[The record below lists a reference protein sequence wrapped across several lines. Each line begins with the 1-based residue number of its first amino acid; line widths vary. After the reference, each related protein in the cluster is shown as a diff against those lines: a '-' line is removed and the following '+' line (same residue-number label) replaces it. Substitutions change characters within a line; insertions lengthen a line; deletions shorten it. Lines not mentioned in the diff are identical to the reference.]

1 MSVRARRIVHC
12 LVLVLLAAPLHAQS
26 TQYAGRLLA
35 DVLRELQVDGLKIV
49 FSSNL
54 VRPDARVLTEPKARM
69 PRRILDEILRPHGLE
84 AQAGGA
90 GTLLIVRSTRAAA
103 RRSQA
108 AAAPIDTGHIS
119 GRVVDATT
127 GAPIPGVMVVVQET
141 GHSAQTDADGAF
153 ALSDVPSGRHNLFVS
168 TIGYSLARPAVDVSR
183 GTTTT
188 LTVPLAEGTGAY
200 TDRVTVTADRVPVA
214 DQATPVR
221 QVMGSALMQRVGSVL
236 IDDPFR
242 AVQALPG
249 VASNDDFRSD
259 FSVRGVDF
267 AHLGLS
273 IDGIQ
278 TRVLLHT
285 FEETGDSGSMAL
297 LNSDIL
303 DRVTLSAGAYPQRL
317 GDRSG
322 AWLDA
327 TMREGSRAARGFRGA
342 VSGTNASML
351 AEGPFGAP
359 ASGSWLV
366 STRYSYIDW
375 LVRRVVADF
384 DAVFGFADVQAK
396 VVYDVTPSQRF
407 EVMGIAGRA
416 RLDQPE
422 EVGPNEIADAAD
434 DMALGTVAWRSTIGS
449 SLALTQRVA
458 AVGQR
463 FRNENPLAVEIGRGR
478 LRDLSYRSDVFWAPR
493 PSMTIEAGGQAQFLR
508 SSRTLLQ
515 YNATLNGDE
524 VARRTDDFNESARAT
539 SGFVHSSFAAGRFSI
554 APGAR
559 IAHSTM
565 VDRTTVS
572 PWLQAGIALSDTID
586 VRAGVG
592 VYHQFPDFKEVHG
605 ANAGIDLRPERAR
618 HIDLAIDHR
627 LGART
632 RWQMTLFQR
641 REQDVLR
648 LADEFR
654 LVNGRLALGPVS
666 ARYENSLDGRSHGVE
681 LLVQREL
688 AQGLSGW
695 ASYTWSHT
703 TRHDTTTGERFDADF
718 DQRHTVN
725 LYGHYALSSRASVSA
740 KLLLGSNFPMPG
752 YWQQR
757 GPLLFVGERKNEVRL
772 PGYARLDIRANH
784 VFNYTKRRLTLFVEL
799 MNVLGRSNVRWNS
812 PGIALRTGQAFDYLQ
827 ELFPRLPSAGVLL
840 EF

>member
-1 MSVRARRIVHC
+1 VSVERAIPFLL
-12 LVLVLLAAPLHAQS
+12 LVILSTSLHAQS
-26 TQYAGRLLA
+26 TRYAGRLLA

-54 VRPDARVLTEPKARM
+54 VRPDARVLAEPKAQV

-84 AQAGGA
+84 AQAGRA
-90 GTLLIVRSTRAAA
+90 GTLLVVRSPRAAA
-103 RRSQA
+103 RPQA
-108 AAAPIDTGHIS
+108 TAAPLDTGHIT

-127 GAPIPGVMVVVQET
+127 GAPIADVIVVVQET
-141 GHSAQTDADGAF
+141 GHSARTDADGAF

-188 LTVPLAEGTGAY
+188 LMVPLAEGTGAY
-200 TDRVTVTADRVPVA
+200 TDRVTVTAETVPVA

-221 QVMGSALMQRVGSVL
+221 QVLGSALMQRVGSVL

-303 DRVTLSAGAYPQRL
+303 DRVTLSVGAYPQRL

-342 VSGTNASML
+342 VSGTSASML
-351 AEGPFGAP
+351 AEGPLGA
-359 ASGSWLV
+359 AANGSWLA

-375 LVRRVVADF
+375 LVRRVVPEF
-384 DAVFGFADVQAK
+384 DAVFGFADLQSK
-396 VVYDVTPSQRF
+396 VVYDVTPSQHV

-422 EVGPNEIADAAD
+422 EVQPNEIADAAD
-434 DMALGTVAWRSTIGS
+434 DMALGTVAWRSTIGPS
-449 SLALTQRVA
+449 VALTQRVA

-493 PSMTIEAGGQAQFLR
+493 PSMTFEAGGQAQYMR

-515 YNATLNGDE
+515 YDATPSGDV
-524 VARRTDDFNESARAT
+524 VARRTDDFDESARVT
-539 SGFVHSSFAAGRFSI
+539 SGFVHGSLAAGRFSI

-572 PWLQAGIALSDTID
+572 PWVQAGVALTETFD

-592 VYHQFPDFKEVHG
+592 LYHQFPDFKEVHG
-605 ANAGIDLRPERAR
+605 SSAGIDLRPERAR
-618 HIDLAIDHR
+618 HIDLAVDHR
-627 LGART
+627 LDART
-632 RWQMTLFQR
+632 RWQVTLFQR

-654 LVNGRLALGPVS
+654 LVGGRPAQRPPT
-666 ARYENSLDGRSHGVE
+666 AQYENSVDGRAHGVE
-681 LLVQREL
+681 LFVQRDL

-703 TRHDTTTGERFDADF
+703 RRHDQTTGERFDADF

-725 LYGHYALSSRASVSA
+725 VYGHFALSSRASVSA

-752 YWQQR
+752 YWQER
-757 GPLLFVGERKNEVRL
+757 GPLLFVGERRNEVRL

-784 VFNYTKRRLTLFVEL
+784 VFNYTRRRLTLFVEV
-799 MNVLGRSNVRWNS
+799 MNVLGRSNVRWITPS
-812 PGIALRTGQAFDYLQ
+812 VASRTGQAFDYLQ
-827 ELFPRLPSAGVLL
+827 ELFPRLPSAGLL
-840 EF
+840 IEF

>member
-1 MSVRARRIVHC
+1 VSVNGAIAF
-12 LVLVLLAAPLHAQS
+12 LLLAILSAPLDAQS
-26 TQYAGRLLA
+26 TRYAGRLLA
-35 DVLRELQVDGLKIV
+35 DVLRELQVEGLKIV

-54 VRPDARVLTEPKARM
+54 VRPDARVLTEPRARM

-84 AQAGGA
+84 AQAGRA
-90 GTLLIVRSTRAAA
+90 GTLLIVRSPRAAT
-103 RRSQA
+103 RRQP
-108 AAAPIDTGHIS
+108 AAAPLDSGHVT
-119 GRVVDATT
+119 GRVVNATT
-127 GAPIPGVMVVVQET
+127 GAGIPDVIVVVQET
-141 GHSAQTDADGAF
+141 GHSAETDADGAF

-200 TDRVTVTADRVPVA
+200 TDRVTVTAETVPVA

-221 QVMGSALMQRVGSVL
+221 QEMGSALMQRVGSVL

-259 FSVRGVDF
+259 FSVRGIDF

-278 TRVLLHT
+278 TRLLLHA

-303 DRVTLSAGAYPQRL
+303 DRVTLSVGAYPQRL

-327 TMREGSRAARGFRGA
+327 TVREGSRAARGIRGA
-342 VSGTNASML
+342 VSGTNASVL
-351 AEGPFGAP
+351 AEGPLGAG
-359 ASGSWLV
+359 ANGSWLAA
-366 STRYSYIDW
+366 TRYSYLDW
-375 LVRRVVADF
+375 LVRRVVDEF
-384 DAVFGFADVQAK
+384 DAVFGFGDVQSK
-396 VVYDVTPSQRF
+396 VVYDVTPGQRF
-407 EVMGIAGRA
+407 EVMGVAGRA
-416 RLDQPE
+416 RLDQPQE
-422 EVGPNEIADAAD
+422 THPNEIADAAD

-449 SLALTQRVA
+449 SVAVTQRLA

-463 FRNENPLAVEIGRGR
+463 FRNENPLSVDIGNGR
-478 LRDLSYRSDVFWAPR
+478 FRDLSYRSDVLWAPR
-493 PSMTIEAGGQAQFLR
+493 PSISFEAGGQAQYLR

-515 YNATLNGDE
+515 YDSTPSGDF
-524 VARRTDDFNESARAT
+524 VARRTDGFNESARVT
-539 SGFVHSSFAAGRFSI
+539 SAFVHSSFAAGRFSI

-559 IAHSTM
+559 VAHSTM

-572 PWLQAGIALSDTID
+572 PWLQAGVALTDTID
-586 VRAGVG
+586 VRGGVG

-618 HIDLAIDHR
+618 HIDLAVDHR
-627 LGART
+627 LDART
-632 RWQMTLFQR
+632 RWQVTLFQR

-648 LADEFR
+648 LPDEFR
-654 LVNGRLALGPVS
+654 LVAGRPVPRPVT
-666 ARYENSLDGRSHGVE
+666 AQYENSLDGRAHGVE
-681 LLVQREL
+681 LFVQRSL

-703 TRHDTTTGERFDADF
+703 RRHDKTTGERFDADF

-725 LYGHYALSSRASVSA
+725 VYGHYALSSRASLSA

-757 GPLLFVGERKNEVRL
+757 GPLLFVGDRRNEVRL

-784 VFNYTKRRLTLFVEL
+784 VFNYTKRRLTLFVEV
-799 MNVLGRSNVRWNS
+799 MNVLGRSNVRWNT
-812 PGIALRTGQAFDYLQ
+812 PGVALRTGQAFDYLQ
-827 ELFPRLPSAGVLL
+827 ELFPRLPSAGLL
-840 EF
+840 IEF

>member
-1 MSVRARRIVHC
+1 MSLPPPRVVPF
-12 LVLVLLAAPLHAQS
+12 LVLLLLAAPLQAQS
-26 TQYAGRLLA
+26 TRYAGRLLA
-35 DVLRELQVDGLKIV
+35 EVLRELQVDGLKIV

-54 VRPDARVLTEPKARM
+54 VRPDARVLAEPKART
-69 PRRILDEILRPHGLE
+69 PRRVLDEILRPHGLE
-84 AQAGGA
+84 AQAGQA
-90 GTLLIVRSTRAAA
+90 GMLLIVRSARAAA
-103 RRSQA
+103 PPQA
-108 AAAPIDTGHIS
+108 TAAPADSGHIT
-119 GRVVDATT
+119 GRVVDAVT
-127 GAPIPGVMVVVQET
+127 GAAIPGVIVMVQET

-200 TDRVTVTADRVPVA
+200 TDRVTVTADTVPVA

-221 QVMGSALMQRVGSVL
+221 QVMGSAVMQRVGSVL
-236 IDDPFR
+236 VDDPFR

-259 FSVRGVDF
+259 FSVRGIDF

-273 IDGIQ
+273 IDGVQ
-278 TRVLLHT
+278 TRVLLHA
-285 FEETGDSGSMAL
+285 FEEIGDSGSMAL

-303 DRVTLSAGAYPQRL
+303 DRVTLSVGAYPQRL

-327 TMREGSRAARGFRGA
+327 TMREGSRVAKGFRGA

-351 AEGPFGAP
+351 AEGPIGA
-359 ASGSWLV
+359 AAKGSWLA

-375 LVRRVVADF
+375 LVRRVVPEF
-384 DAVFGFADVQAK
+384 DAVFGFADVQSKA
-396 VVYDVTPSQRF
+396 VYDVTPSQRF

-416 RLDQPE
+416 RLDQSQ
-422 EVGPNEIADAAD
+422 EVHPNEIADAAD
-434 DMALGTVAWRSTIGS
+434 DMVLGTVAWRSTMGP
-449 SLALTQRVA
+449 SLALTQRFSG
-458 AVGQR
+458 VGQR
-463 FRNENPLAVEIGRGR
+463 FRNVNPLAVEIGRGR
-478 LRDLSYRSDVFWAPR
+478 FRDFSYRSDVFWAPR

-508 SSRTLLQ
+508 SSRTLLE
-515 YNATLNGDE
+515 YFGLNNE
-524 VARRTDDFNESARAT
+524 FVAHHTDDFNESARVT
-539 SGFVHSSFAAGRFSI
+539 SGFVHGSFAAGRFSL

-559 IAHSTM
+559 VAHSTL

-572 PWLQAGIALSDTID
+572 PWLQGGIALTDTID

-618 HIDLAIDHR
+618 HIDVALDHR
-627 LGART
+627 LDART
-632 RWQMTLFQR
+632 RWQVTLFQR
-641 REQDVLR
+641 REQDGLR
-648 LADEFR
+648 LDDEFR
-654 LVNGRLALGPVS
+654 LVGGLPTPPDLSVQ
-666 ARYENSLDGRSHGVE
+666 YQNSLDGRAHGVE
-681 LLVQREL
+681 LFVQRDL

-703 TRHDTTTGERFDADF
+703 RRRDKTTGERFDADF

-725 LYGHYALSSRASVSA
+725 SYGHYALSSRASVSA

-752 YWQQR
+752 YWQER
-757 GPLLFVGERKNEVRL
+757 GPLLFLGERRNEVRL

-784 VFNYTKRRLTLFVEL
+784 VFNYTKRRLTLFVEV
-799 MNVLGRSNVRWNS
+799 MNVLGRSNVRWTS

-827 ELFPRLPSAGVLL
+827 ELFPRMPSAGVLF